1 MWCCPECREQVED
14 SFEVCWNCGTSITGV
29 RDPGF
34 IPESTEARGLD
45 DSQSDQSELSR
56 LNIILT
62 TTSQLD
68 GRRVTA
74 YLGIVS
80 GDYVLGTNVLSSL
93 LLDAA
98 DLLGAVAPVYESAM
112 SQARQA
118 AMVCMSRKAQ
128 DLGADAVLSVKF
140 DYEALHRDTLM
151 VTCTGTA
158 VRVTPDERD
167 VTG

>member
-1 MWCCPECREQVED
+1 MWCCPKCREQVED
-14 SFEVCWNCGTSITGV
+14 NFEVCWNCGTSITGV

-34 IPESTEARGLD
+34 IPEENDRNGSD
-45 DSQSDQSELSR
+45 DSQSELSR
-56 LNIILT
+56 LNVVLT
-62 TTSQLD
+62 TTQLLD

-80 GDYVLGTNVLSSL
+80 GDCVLGTHVLSSL

-98 DLLGAVAPVYESAM
+98 DLVGGVAPVYESAM
-112 SQARQA
+112 SRARQA
-118 AMVCMSRKAQ
+118 AMVGMARKAR
-128 DLGADAVLSVKF
+128 DLGANAVLSVKF

-158 VRVTPDERD
+158 VRVTPDERE

>member
-14 SFEVCWNCGTSITGV
+14 NFEVCWNCGTSITGV

-34 IPESTEARGLD
+34 IPEDRDVHATD
-45 DSQSDQSELSR
+45 DSLTELPR
-56 LNIILT
+56 MDVILT
-62 TTSQLD
+62 TTPLLD

-80 GDYVLGTNVLSSL
+80 GDYVLGTNAISSL
-93 LLDAA
+93 LLDTA
-98 DLLGAVAPVYESAM
+98 DLFGAVAPVYESAM
-112 SQARQA
+112 SHARQA
-118 AMVCMSRKAQ
+118 AMVGMSRKAHN
-128 DLGADAVLSVKF
+128 LGANAVLSVKF

-167 VTG
+167 MTG